1 MKLPRRRFLRLA
13 GDAASLLAVSGI
25 ATAQTYPSRPVRIIV
40 GYAAGGSTDI
50 AARLMGQWLSE
61 RLGRPFIIEN
71 RTGFAGN
78 IATKAVVDAPP
89 DGYTLLLDVDS
100 NAINATLY
108 DELNFNYIRDI
119 APVAGIIR
127 FPFVM
132 VVSPSYPAATVPE
145 FIAYAKANLG
155 QVNMASA
162 GVGSGN
168 HLRGELFKIMAG
180 VNMFH
185 VPYRGEAPALADM
198 LGGQV
203 QVIFST
209 MPGTLEYITSGRL
222 RPLAVTTATRSE
234 ALPNIPTMANSC
246 RVTMQWGG
254 MASAYPGTRPPR
266 SSTSSTRRS
275 TLASQIPNSRR
286 GLPTWARQCSPVHPP
301 NTASSSRS
309 KPRSGP
315 R

>member
-1 MKLPRRRFLRLA
+1 VKVPRRQFLHLA
-13 GDAASLLAVSGI
+13 AGAAAIPAVSRI
-25 ATAQTYPSRPVRIIV
+25 AGAQAYPTRPVRIIV

-61 RLGRPFIIEN
+61 RFGRPFIIEN

-78 IATKAVVDAPP
+78 IATRAVVDAPP

-132 VVSPSYPAATVPE
+132 VVSPSFPTTTVPE
-145 FIAYAKANLG
+145 FIAYTKANLG

-162 GVGSGN
+162 GIGSGN

-180 VNMFH
+180 VNMIH

-209 MPGTLEYITSGRL
+209 MP
-222 RPLAVTTATRSE
+222 ATIDTVS
-234 ALPNIPTMANSC
+234 IS
-246 RVTMQWGG
+246 V
-254 MASAYPGTRPPR
+254 
-266 SSTSSTRRS
+266 
-275 TLASQIPNSRR
+275 
-286 GLPTWARQCSPVHPP
+286 
-301 NTASSSRS
+301 
-309 KPRSGP
+309 
-315 R
+315 